1 MKRRCLSILL
11 ALCMVMTLLPTTV
24 WAVDSDFTIEN
35 GVLTQYSGPGGDV
48 EIPSNVT
55 SIGSYAFYNCFD
67 LTNVTIPSS
76 VTSIEE
82 GAFFGCS
89 NLNSINISSGVT
101 SIGKSAFVRCTS
113 LTNVVIPNGV
123 TSIEESTFDE
133 CTGLTSVSLPDSIT
147 NIGGAAF
154 NSCSSLTNLSIPEK
168 VVTIG
173 ESAFSGCHGLKNII
187 LPNSVKNIGLSA
199 FSNCH
204 NLESINIPQGVTSI
218 DFQTFYGC
226 NKLTSISIPDSVV
239 SIGEGVFYN
248 CTGLKSVA
256 LSDGLTSIG
265 FSAFDGCSNLES
277 INIPNSV
284 IDIDG
289 QAFTD
294 CKSLTSINI
303 PNRLTSIKSNV
314 FSGCENLVNIEIP
327 DTVTEIGYA
336 AFSSCKKLQHI
347 NIPYGVTSIG
357 SLAFNFCTSLTD
369 ITIPNGIDYIGGDA
383 FRNCSA
389 LVNVSLPNDLP
400 YIASGMFDS
409 CSKLTEINI
418 PNSITS
424 IGSEAFFNCI
434 QLRKIN
440 IPSNATSIGNGAF
453 SGCSSLTSVSL
464 PISITSIGER
474 AFADNEFAKS
484 GLTDIYYSGNETQ
497 WNTIKINS
505 YDNSKI
511 QSATIHYN
519 STGPDDVGPDNM
531 NSVYFLSG
539 WDAATRTVQFGDNT
553 LSTPDKYT
561 VADSVDVSNIAS
573 LLNKYVLVTMEQGN
587 SSLEYTITDIQPVES
602 KIGTVSA
609 TGEHSLT
616 IDGTT
621 YPVRQNSLMTS
632 GMYDGKEILYHVSNG
647 TIVGFNVLEEKSGT
661 LETWNSTTGQATI
674 DGVVYPTNYL
684 SDLSFQNNISDYL
697 QKGVYFVTSGSSD
710 YHPLLRI
717 TGFYYP
723 GGKLEDFNADIYH
736 ATWLSKHGNAAD
748 MLEDKTPSEILIDVV
763 SDGNGDLAIDLWRS
777 FELVFDTLDDVTTL
791 HDFAVKPRDMYSALI
806 LDALEAS
813 VSYDVVASEFEDS
826 LKRSR
831 ECLSAFS
838 TFVKTDKGIDL
849 NNNDE
854 FQDIVSRMPGV
865 DVDAYTEEFI
875 SDWYKK
881 NYPNATDISKS
892 LGYISKGLKVV
903 GSLEDFA
910 EYCAA
915 CETLM
920 NVSDSMKAV
929 LERAYLKS
937 AEVYGPNDNMTQAF
951 NDCLQMITRSTD
963 EMFDQIE
970 KEAVAVVGKAGI
982 KYLVSNVLWKKVSDQ
997 IQISCPEV
1005 AILQLGYKTGKT
1017 ISNQLCNTDDAAEKY
1032 LKMDYITDIESMI
1045 DVVYRDLEFDFDRD
1059 STLDLAQ
1066 EYLSAMEL
1074 SFRLRDVDC
1083 ETAHSYVDNIQ
1094 DSALGSLKE
1103 LLGGSDYEGLKSAI
1117 NRTKD
1122 EYAQHYTL
1130 SETDWIAHLEEDYPG
1145 SGLYELYSAIYEA
1158 IIGSGGNVKLVKQII
1173 AACPVDVYVYDQSN
1187 NVVASV
1193 INGRVSCSK
1202 DDVMIALVDNQ
1213 KIIRFYDG
1221 ADYRIEYIGYN
1232 TGDMDITITEFNGN
1246 ENIQRTVNYYDLSL
1260 TNGKTYSMDAN
1271 DEILKPY
1278 DLVDKAS
1285 NSTVQHD
1292 YDSLDINAAHTIKI
1306 VSGTLQQSG
1315 ELFAETTASKG
1326 ETLQLNAYV
1335 PDGYEFVRWE
1345 SSSANALIANI
1356 NSVNTTLIMPDEDLT
1371 VTAIMRETS
1380 SPGVTHT
1387 VTFNP
1392 NGGTVSLS
1400 TAITTPSG
1408 KLTTMPTPILSGYTF
1423 DGWFTLAS
1431 GGSKITTDYVFTSD
1445 TTVYAHWTKN
1455 SGGSSGGGST
1465 SSGGSSNGGSSRTS
1479 YSITAGNSAHGSVSV
1494 SPKSASKGT
1503 KVTLTIQ
1510 PDSGYELD
1518 SLVVKDTKG
1527 NAVKL
1532 TKESHTKYT
1541 FTMPNSKVTIDATF
1555 TEIEQQPSSQIRF
1568 TDVNSNTYYYDAVA
1582 WAVEQGI
1589 TSGTTAITFSPDA
1602 PCTRAQIVTFLWRAA
1617 GSPVMGENNPFTDVT
1632 PGSYYYDAV
1641 QWAVAQGIT
1650 VGTSANTFSPDVTC
1664 TRGQAVTF
1672 LYRYEKSPVVSG
1684 GNAFTDVPS
1693 NAYYTNAVQWAVNSG
1708 VTSGT
1713 SATTFSPNATCTRGQ
1728 IVTFLYRD
1736 MA

>member
-1 MKRRCLSILL
+1 MKKIQRLLSALL
-11 ALCMVMTLLPTTV
+11 VLCMVMTLSPTTA
-24 WAVDSDFTIEN
+24 WATDSDFTIDEN
-35 GVLTQYSGPGGDV
+35 GVLTKYNGAGGDV
-48 EIPSNVT
+48 TISERVLR
-55 SIGSYAFYNCFD
+55 IGENAFSS
-67 LTNVTIPSS
+67 TGISSVTIPSS
-76 VTSIEE
+76 VTTIDS
-82 GAFFGCS
+82 GAFSYCQNLTAVFIPKSVNEICYDAFKGCS
-89 NLNSINISSGVT
+89 LDIYYEGTETDWERIDRRYSNDYSHIATMYYNSTEIGNGTGEASNTCGENLTWELENGTLTINGTGAMKDYGAVRAPWYNQRDTITTVIIAEGVT
-101 SIGKSAFVRCTS
+101 SIGKSAFSDCSS
-113 LTNVVIPNGV
+113 LTKLVIPSSVN
-123 TSIEESTFDE
+123 SIGGSIDGSCFEG
-133 CTGLTSVSLPDSIT
+133 CTGLTSAGP
-147 NIGGAAF
+147 IGG
-154 NSCSSLTNLSIPEK
+154 
-168 VVTIG
+168 G
-173 ESAFSGCHGLKNII
+173 YNIEFDWAG
-187 LPNSVKNIGLSA
+187 NTSFG
-199 FSNCH
+199 FSNCYS
-204 NLESINIPQGVTSI
+204 LTTVTIPNGVEYI
-218 DFQTFYGC
+218 DSWAFYGC
-226 NKLTSISIPDSVV
+226 GNLT
-239 SIGEGVFYN
+239 
-248 CTGLKSVA
+248 T
-256 LSDGLTSIG
+256 
-265 FSAFDGCSNLES
+265 
-277 INIPNSV
+277 V
-284 IDIDG
+284 I
-289 QAFTD
+289 
-294 CKSLTSINI
+294 
-303 PNRLTSIKSNV
+303 
-314 FSGCENLVNIEIP
+314 IP
-327 DTVTEIGYA
+327 DTVRSFGRS
-336 AFSSCKKLQHI
+336 AFYGCK
-347 NIPYGVTSIG
+347 
-357 SLAFNFCTSLTD
+357 
-369 ITIPNGIDYIGGDA
+369 
-383 FRNCSA
+383 
-389 LVNVSLPNDLP
+389 
-400 YIASGMFDS
+400 
-409 CSKLTEINI
+409 
-418 PNSITS
+418 
-424 IGSEAFFNCI
+424 
-434 QLRKIN
+434 
-440 IPSNATSIGNGAF
+440 
-453 SGCSSLTSVSL
+453 
-464 PISITSIGER
+464 IS
-474 AFADNEFAKS
+474 DV
-484 GLTDIYYSGNETQ
+484 YYSGNEEQ
-497 WNTIKINS
+497 WAKITRDDYVS
-505 YDNSKI
+505 LPITGDN
-511 QSATIHYN
+511 IHYN
-519 STGPDDVGPDNM
+519 STGPVTPDPGPDAPSDNYT
-531 NSVYFLSG
+531 SVYFLSG
-539 WDAATRTVQFGDNT
+539 WDAATRKVQFGDSA
-553 LSTPDKYT
+553 LISPDTYT
-561 VADSVDVSNIAS
+561 VADNVDVSNISS
-573 LLNKYVLVTMEQGN
+573 LLNKYVLVTMEQGD

-602 KIGTVSA
+602 RIGTVST

-621 YPVRQNSLMTS
+621 YPVREDYVLAS
-632 GMYDGKEILYHVSNG
+632 YDGEEVLYHVSNG

-813 VSYDVVASEFEDS
+813 VSYDVVASEFEDN
-826 LKRSR
+826 LKMFR
-831 ECLSAFS
+831 ECLSEF
-838 TFVKTDKGIDL
+838 TTIMKTVNGIDL
-849 NNNDE
+849 NNEIE
-854 FQDIVSRMPGV
+854 FQNFWYTLDL
-865 DVDAYTEEFI
+865 DADAALEEFTNT
-875 SDWYKK
+875 WFKTK
-881 NYPNATDISKS
+881 YPNISDISKS
-892 LGYISKGLKVV
+892 MKYISKGLKVV
-903 GSLEDFA
+903 GTLEDFA

-982 KYLVSNVLWKKVSDQ
+982 KYLISNVLWKKVSDQ

-1173 AACPVDVYVYDQSN
+1173 AACPVDVYVYNQSN

-1193 INGRVSCSK
+1193 IDGRVSCSK

-1246 ENIQRTVNYYDLSL
+1246 EHIQRTVNYYDLAL

-1292 YDSLDINAAHTIKI
+1292 YDSLDTNAAHTIKI

-1356 NSVNTTLIMPDEDLT
+1356 NSVNTTLIMPDEDLA

-1380 SPGVTHT
+1380 SPGATHT

-1431 GGSKITTDYVFTSD
+1431 GGNKITTDYVFTSD

-1455 SGGSSGGGST
+1455 SGGSSGSGSS
-1465 SSGGSSNGGSSRTS
+1465 SSGGSFGGGSSSTS
-1479 YSITAGNSAHGSVSV
+1479 YSITAGNSAHGSVIV

-1510 PDSGYELD
+1510 PDSGYTLG
-1518 SLVVKDTKG
+1518 SLVVKDNKG
-1527 NAVKL
+1527 NAVEL
-1532 TKESHTKYT
+1532 TKESNAKYT
-1541 FTMPNSKVTIDATF
+1541 FTMPNSKVTIDAAF
-1555 TEIEQQPSSQIRF
+1555 IEIERQPSSQINF
-1568 TDVNSNTYYYDAVA
+1568 TDVSSNAYYYDAVA

-1589 TSGTTAITFSPDA
+1589 TSGTTATTFSPDA

-1617 GSPVMGENNPFTDVT
+1617 GSPVMGENNPFADVT

-1650 VGTSANTFSPDVTC
+1650 VGTSANTFNPDATC

-1672 LYRYEKSPVVSG
+1672 LYRYEKSPAVSG
-1684 GNAFTDVPS
+1684 NNAFTDVS
-1693 NAYYTNAVQWAVNSG
+1693 DNAYYANAVQWATMEG
-1708 VTSGT
+1708 ITSGT
-1713 SATTFSPNATCTRGQ
+1713 STTTFSPDAICTRAQ

>member
-1 MKRRCLSILL
+1 MKRRFLSILL
-11 ALCMVMTLLPTTV
+11 VLCMVMTLLPTTA
-24 WAVDSDFTIEN
+24 WAADSDFTIDEN
-35 GVLTQYSGPGGDV
+35 GVLTKYAGSDGDV
-48 EIPSNVT
+48 IIPDGVTSIGRSAFSYCADLTSITIPTSVTSIGLYAFFNCTGLTSVTIPGNVT
-55 SIGSYAFYNCFD
+55 SIGDEAFSGCTSLTSVTIGNGVTSIGEAVFSGCMS
-67 LTNVTIPSS
+67 LTNVDIPTSITSIGLDAFDGTPWLTNQGEFVIGNGILLVYQGNGGAVTIPSS
-76 VTSIEE
+76 VTKIGEYAFYECTGLTDVFIPNSVTSI
-82 GAFFGCS
+82 GDSAFFGCEALTS
-89 NLNSINISSGVT
+89 ISIPSSVVDIEEYAFSGCWSLTNVTIPNSVT
-101 SIGKSAFVRCTS
+101 SIGERVFSGCSRLTS
-113 LTNVVIPNGV
+113 VTIPNSV
-123 TSIEESTFDE
+123 TSIGNNAFSSTGLTSIIIPGSVTSIGDE
-133 CTGLTSVSLPDSIT
+133 AFYYCTGLTSVTISEGVKTIGWRAFQGCSSLDYIELPGSIATIGDYAFSGCGLTDVIFHKGITATGTCAFLDCPITNVTLPDSIT
-147 NIGGAAF
+147 YIDQMAF
-154 NSCSSLTNLSIPEK
+154 RDSRS
-168 VVTIG
+168 
-173 ESAFSGCHGLKNII
+173 
-187 LPNSVKNIGLSA
+187 
-199 FSNCH
+199 
-204 NLESINIPQGVTSI
+204 
-218 DFQTFYGC
+218 
-226 NKLTSISIPDSVV
+226 LTSITIPSSVTRI
-239 SIGEGVFYN
+239 SYR
-248 CTGLKSVA
+248 
-256 LSDGLTSIG
+256 
-265 FSAFDGCSNLES
+265 AFDGCSNL
-277 INIPNSV
+277 
-284 IDIDG
+284 
-289 QAFTD
+289 
-294 CKSLTSINI
+294 
-303 PNRLTSIKSNV
+303 
-314 FSGCENLVNIEIP
+314 
-327 DTVTEIGYA
+327 
-336 AFSSCKKLQHI
+336 
-347 NIPYGVTSIG
+347 
-357 SLAFNFCTSLTD
+357 
-369 ITIPNGIDYIGGDA
+369 
-383 FRNCSA
+383 
-389 LVNVSLPNDLP
+389 
-400 YIASGMFDS
+400 
-409 CSKLTEINI
+409 
-418 PNSITS
+418 
-424 IGSEAFFNCI
+424 
-434 QLRKIN
+434 
-440 IPSNATSIGNGAF
+440 
-453 SGCSSLTSVSL
+453 
-464 PISITSIGER
+464 
-474 AFADNEFAKS
+474 
-484 GLTDIYYSGNETQ
+484 TDIYYSGSKAQ
-497 WNTIKINS
+497 WEQISIDSSGNS
-505 YDNSKI
+505 SLTY
-511 QSATIHYN
+511 ATIHYN

-531 NSVYFLSG
+531 NPVYFLSS
-539 WDAATRTVQFGDNT
+539 WDAATRKVQFGDEEI
-553 LSTPDKYT
+553 TPDTYT
-561 VADSVDVSNIAS
+561 VADSVDVSNINS
-573 LLNKYVLVTMEQGN
+573 LLNKYVLVTMEQGD

-602 KIGTVSA
+602 RIGTVSA

-697 QKGVYFVTSGSSD
+697 QKGVCFVTSGSSD

-970 KEAVAVVGKAGI
+970 KEAVAAVGKAGI

-1066 EYLSAMEL
+1066 EYLSAMEF

-1103 LLGGSDYEGLKSAI
+1103 LLGGSDYEGLKNAI
-1117 NRTKD
+1117 NRAKD

-1158 IIGSGGNVKLVKQII
+1158 ITGSGGNVKLVKQII

-1193 INGRVSCSK
+1193 IDGRVSCSK

-1246 ENIQRTVNYYDLSL
+1246 ENIQRTVNYYDLAL

-1292 YDSLDINAAHTIKI
+1292 YDSLDTNAAHTIKI

-1356 NSVNTTLIMPDEDLT
+1356 NSVNTTLIMPDEDLA

-1380 SPGVTHT
+1380 SPGATHT

-1431 GGSKITTDYVFTSD
+1431 GGNKITTDYVFTSD

-1455 SGGSSGGGST
+1455 SGGSSGSGSS
-1465 SSGGSSNGGSSRTS
+1465 SSGGSFGGGSSSTS

-1532 TKESHTKYT
+1532 TKESNTKYT

>member
-1 MKRRCLSILL
+1 MKKRMLATLL
-11 ALCMVMTLLPTTV
+11 ALYMALTMLPSEVLAVNSENTIVPDETSDSEQDTFVDTEELVELVDEPTSGTCGENLTWTLDSNGILTISGSGEMSDYEVLNSAPWYRNCSEVVMVV
-24 WAVDSDFTIEN
+24 IEDGITHIGN
-35 GVLTQYSGPGGDV
+35 YS
-48 EIPSNVT
+48 
-55 SIGSYAFYNCFD
+55 FYNCKE
-67 LTNVTIPSS
+67 LQ
-76 VTSIEE
+76 SI
-82 GAFFGCS
+82 
-89 NLNSINISSGVT
+89 T
-101 SIGKSAFVRCTS
+101 
-113 LTNVVIPNGV
+113 
-123 TSIEESTFDE
+123 
-133 CTGLTSVSLPDSIT
+133 LPDS
-147 NIGGAAF
+147 
-154 NSCSSLTNLSIPEK
+154 LL
-168 VVTIG
+168 TIG
-173 ESAFSGCHGLKNII
+173 NW
-187 LPNSVKNIGLSA
+187 
-199 FSNCH
+199 
-204 NLESINIPQGVTSI
+204 
-218 DFQTFYGC
+218 TFYGC
-226 NKLTSISIPDSVV
+226 EKLISINFPHSVI
-239 SIGEGVFYN
+239 SIGDSAFARCLRMTHITIPDGVTHIGAEAFYYCSSLLGATLPGTLRSIGNGLFLLCGNIKTIGLGEGITEIPERMFASCSKLARVTMPN
-248 CTGLKSVA
+248 S
-256 LSDGLTSIG
+256 LTSIG
-265 FSAFDGCSNLES
+265 YAAFLNCSTL
-277 INIPNSV
+277 
-284 IDIDG
+284 
-289 QAFTD
+289 Q
-294 CKSLTSINI
+294 
-303 PNRLTSIKSNV
+303 
-314 FSGCENLVNIEIP
+314 NIEIP
-327 DTVTEIGYA
+327 DTVVHIA
-336 AFSSCKKLQHI
+336 HDAFRDCSALAHI
-347 NIPYGVTSIG
+347 SIPEGVTSVG
-357 SLAFNFCTSLTD
+357 QCGFS
-369 ITIPNGIDYIGGDA
+369 G
-383 FRNCSA
+383 CSSMT
-389 LVNVSLPNDLP
+389 NISLP
-400 YIASGMFDS
+400 S
-409 CSKLTEINI
+409 
-418 PNSITS
+418 SIS
-424 IGSEAFFNCI
+424 IIEE
-434 QLRKIN
+434 Q
-440 IPSNATSIGNGAF
+440 AF
-453 SGCSSLTSVSL
+453 SGCSSLSDV
-464 PISITSIGER
+464 
-474 AFADNEFAKS
+474 
-484 GLTDIYYSGNETQ
+484 YYQGTIDQ
-497 WNTIKINS
+497 WNSIVIQNS
-505 YDNSKI
+505 NDKLFST
-511 QSATIHYN
+511 TIHYN
-519 STGPDDVGPDNM
+519 STGPDDIGSDSM
-531 NSVYFLSG
+531 NTVYFLCG
-539 WDAATRTVQFGDNT
+539 WDVTTRTVQFGDSE
-553 LSTPDKYT
+553 STPDTYT
-561 VADSVDVSNIAS
+561 VANGVDVSNISS
-573 LLNKYVLVTMEQGN
+573 LLNKYVLVTMESDG

-602 KIGTVSA
+602 RIGTVSA

-621 YPVRQNSLMTS
+621 YPVRQDSLLVS

-647 TIVGFNVLEEKSGT
+647 TIVGFNMLEEKSGT
-661 LETWNSTTGQATI
+661 LETWDSATGQATI
-674 DGVVYPTNYL
+674 DGTAYPTNYL
-684 SDLSFQNNISDYL
+684 SDLSFQNNISGYL

-1728 IVTFLYRD
+1728 IVTFLYR
-1736 MA
+1736 AANAAEASK

>member
-1 MKRRCLSILL
+1 MKKIQRLLSALL
-11 ALCMVMTLLPTTV
+11 VLCMVMTLSPTTA
-24 WAVDSDFTIEN
+24 WATDSDFTIDEN
-35 GVLTQYSGPGGDV
+35 GVLTKYNGAGGDV
-48 EIPSNVT
+48 TISERVLR
-55 SIGSYAFYNCFD
+55 IGENAFSS
-67 LTNVTIPSS
+67 TGISSVTIPSS
-76 VTSIEE
+76 VTTIDS
-82 GAFFGCS
+82 GAFSYCQNLTAVFIPKSVNEICYDAFKGCS
-89 NLNSINISSGVT
+89 LDIYYEGTETDWERIDRRYSNDYSHIATMYYNSTEIGNGTGEASNTCGENLTWELENGTLTINGTGAMKDYGAVRAPWYNQRDTITTVIIAEGVT
-101 SIGKSAFVRCTS
+101 SIGKSAFSDCSS
-113 LTNVVIPNGV
+113 LTKLVIPSSVN
-123 TSIEESTFDE
+123 SIGGSIDGSCFEG
-133 CTGLTSVSLPDSIT
+133 CTGLTSAGP
-147 NIGGAAF
+147 IGG
-154 NSCSSLTNLSIPEK
+154 
-168 VVTIG
+168 G
-173 ESAFSGCHGLKNII
+173 YNIEFDWAG
-187 LPNSVKNIGLSA
+187 NTSFG
-199 FSNCH
+199 FSNCYS
-204 NLESINIPQGVTSI
+204 LTTVTIPNGVEYI
-218 DFQTFYGC
+218 DSWAFY
-226 NKLTSISIPDSVV
+226 
-239 SIGEGVFYN
+239 
-248 CTGLKSVA
+248 
-256 LSDGLTSIG
+256 
-265 FSAFDGCSNLES
+265 GCSNLTT
-277 INIPNSV
+277 V
-284 IDIDG
+284 I
-289 QAFTD
+289 
-294 CKSLTSINI
+294 
-303 PNRLTSIKSNV
+303 
-314 FSGCENLVNIEIP
+314 IP
-327 DTVTEIGYA
+327 DTVRSFGRS
-336 AFSSCKKLQHI
+336 AFYGCK
-347 NIPYGVTSIG
+347 
-357 SLAFNFCTSLTD
+357 
-369 ITIPNGIDYIGGDA
+369 
-383 FRNCSA
+383 
-389 LVNVSLPNDLP
+389 
-400 YIASGMFDS
+400 
-409 CSKLTEINI
+409 
-418 PNSITS
+418 
-424 IGSEAFFNCI
+424 
-434 QLRKIN
+434 
-440 IPSNATSIGNGAF
+440 
-453 SGCSSLTSVSL
+453 
-464 PISITSIGER
+464 IS
-474 AFADNEFAKS
+474 DV
-484 GLTDIYYSGNETQ
+484 YYSGNEEQ
-497 WNTIKINS
+497 WAKITRDDYVS
-505 YDNSKI
+505 LPITGDN
-511 QSATIHYN
+511 IHYN
-519 STGPDDVGPDNM
+519 STGPVTPDPGPDAPSDNYT
-531 NSVYFLSG
+531 SVYFLSG
-539 WDAATRTVQFGDNT
+539 WDAATRKVQFGDSA
-553 LSTPDKYT
+553 LISPDTYT
-561 VADSVDVSNIAS
+561 VADNVDVSNISS
-573 LLNKYVLVTMEQGN
+573 LLNKYVLVTMEQGD

-602 KIGTVSA
+602 RIGTVSA

-621 YPVRQNSLMTS
+621 YPVRQNSLITS

-813 VSYDVVASEFEDS
+813 VSYDVVASEFEDN
-826 LKRSR
+826 LKMFR
-831 ECLSAFS
+831 ECLSEF
-838 TFVKTDKGIDL
+838 TTIMKTVNGIDL
-849 NNNDE
+849 NNKIE
-854 FQDIVSRMPGV
+854 FQNFWYTLDL
-865 DVDAYTEEFI
+865 DADAALEEFTNT
-875 SDWYKK
+875 WFKTK
-881 NYPNATDISKS
+881 YPNISDISKS
-892 LGYISKGLKVV
+892 MKYISKGLKVV
-903 GSLEDFA
+903 GTLEDFA

-982 KYLVSNVLWKKVSDQ
+982 KYLISNVLWKKVSDQ

-1066 EYLSAMEL
+1066 EYLSAMKL

-1094 DSALGSLKE
+1094 DSALGSLNE

-1193 INGRVSCSK
+1193 IDGRVSCSK

-1246 ENIQRTVNYYDLSL
+1246 ENIQRTVNYYDLAL

-1292 YDSLDINAAHTIKI
+1292 YDSLDTNAAHTIKI

-1356 NSVNTTLIMPDEDLT
+1356 NSVNTTLIMPDEDLA

-1380 SPGVTHT
+1380 SPGATHT

-1431 GGSKITTDYVFTSD
+1431 GGEKITTDYIFTSD
-1445 TTVYAHWTKN
+1445 TMVYAHWTYVGTSSPTTPSVPSN
-1455 SGGSSGGGST
+1455 PGGWYPGNYNPPASSYSVSAPSVTGGTVSVNPTSATAGST
-1465 SSGGSSNGGSSRTS
+1465 VT
-1479 YSITAGNSAHGSVSV
+1479 ITA
-1494 SPKSASKGT
+1494 T
-1503 KVTLTIQ
+1503 
-1510 PDSGYELD
+1510 PDAGYELTALTVND
-1518 SLVVKDTKG
+1518 ANGKSLELTNKG
-1527 NAVKL
+1527 DG
-1532 TKESHTKYT
+1532 KYS
-1541 FTMPNSKVTIDATF
+1541 FKMPNGKVSLNAEF
-1555 TEIEQQPSSQIRF
+1555 RPVSS
-1568 TDVNSNTYYYDAVA
+1568 
-1582 WAVEQGI
+1582 E
-1589 TSGTTAITFSPDA
+1589 A
-1602 PCTRAQIVTFLWRAA
+1602 PW
-1617 GSPVMGENNPFTDVT
+1617 NNPFTDIS
-1632 PGSYYYDAV
+1632 PSAWYYDAV
-1641 QWAVAQGIT
+1641 KFVNQNGLMNGAGNGLFVPDAYLSRAMLAEILYNKKGRPAMPDGVA
-1650 VGTSANTFSPDVTC
+1650 TFPDVSLN
-1664 TRGQAVTF
+1664 GW
-1672 LYRYEKSPVVSG
+1672 
-1684 GNAFTDVPS
+1684 
-1693 NAYYTNAVQWAVNSG
+1693 YTNAVTWAYGRGIIKGYDNGLFGPGDDITREQLAVMLYRYAGSPVPPNLQLNFIDAHKVSSWAQDAMCWAVSEGVLSG
-1708 VTSGT
+1708 KGNGILDPTGK
-1713 SATTFSPNATCTRGQ
+1713 ATRAEAAQMLKNY
-1728 IVTFLYRD
+1728 LD
-1736 MA
+1736 K